1 MIQRAHRALSSRFR
15 QFINERRRGGKKHT
29 TGIEDQGLVNASF
42 KNIGSDYCN
51 SNLSHLFSCS
61 KVQKMIS
68 VEVIKRYNYPR
79 IFTLLSTATQPIHLI
94 ARFPKN
100 SKTNLCCRNLELW
113 FECQLAIGTP
123 DQDSSLQITAAP
135 ALYTGATRSL
145 ALSLSLA
152 NTGVCVQ
159 AVNTVLN
166 RQMLTISCL
175 HSVNHVHKI
184 SKCPQIHT
192 TSNKKK
198 I

>member
-15 QFINERRRGGKKHT
+15 QFINERRRGGKNHT
-29 TGIEDQGLVNASF
+29 TEIEDQGLVNASF
-42 KNIGSDYCN
+42 KNIGSDFCN

-79 IFTLLSTATQPIHLI
+79 IFTLLNTETQPIHLI
-94 ARFPKN
+94 ARFLKN

-135 ALYTGATRSL
+135 ALYTGAACS
-145 ALSLSLA
+145 LSLS
-152 NTGVCVQ
+152 VS
-159 AVNTVLN
+159 
-166 RQMLTISCL
+166 RQYGCLCTSCEYGAESIDVDYKL
-175 HSVNHVHKI
+175 FTF
-184 SKCPQIHT
+184 SKSC
-192 TSNKKK
+192 S
-198 I
+198 